1 MIITKLIE
9 KYRCFSFWHY
19 FHGKNMITIKRG
31 SEFEISK
38 MARLQHCHFFIA
50 KGSSLKIGEG
60 GKLTNVSICI
70 MEAGTHIEI
79 GENCTLINCS
89 IEPYRANVKIGNGN
103 FVQTPIDSFPVRFRV
118 HNAELTVGDYNSLS
132 CGIWARFGGK
142 IAIGNRNAINQRTE
156 IRCDERVE
164 IGDYN
169 QISYDCVIW
178 DTNTHVVHPAME
190 RRQIVEKEYPCFG
203 LETERPKTKPIK
215 IGDDCWIGRGCSLL
229 KGVQLGNRCI
239 VAYNTTLPGGSYSPG
254 NTLMNDV
261 NVKALPN
268 NV

>member
-1 MIITKLIE
+1 MGIQRLFNKLQRFSFQGYLKGKNNVSVIKDDSLSLSKTTKL
-9 KYRCFSFWHY
+9 
-19 FHGKNMITIKRG
+19 NN
-31 SEFEISK
+31 
-38 MARLQHCHFFIA
+38 CHIFIA
-50 KGSSLKIGEG
+50 EGSSLKVGDRTT
-60 GKLTNVSICI
+60 LSNVSICI

-79 GENCTLINCS
+79 GENCTLNNCS
-89 IEPYRANVKIGNGN
+89 IEPYKANVKIGNGN

-178 DTNTHVVHPAME
+178 DTNTHVIHPAME

-229 KGVQLGNRCI
+229 KGVQLGDRCI

>member
-1 MIITKLIE
+1 MIIRDIIE
-9 KYRCFSFWHY
+9 KCRYFSFWY
-19 FHGKNMITIKRG
+19 YCHGKNMITVKKDA
-31 SEFEISK
+31 ELEISK
-38 MARLQHCHFFIA
+38 MAKLQYCHVFVA
-50 KGSSLKIGEG
+50 DGSSLKIGRS
-60 GKLTNVSICI
+60 KLTNVSICI

-79 GENCTLINCS
+79 GDNCVLSNCS
-89 IEPYRANVKIGNGN
+89 IEPYKANIRIGNGN
-103 FVQTPIDSFPVRFRV
+103 FIQTPIDSFPVRFRI
-118 HNAELTVGDYNSLS
+118 HNADLAIGDYNSLS

-142 IAIGNRNAINQRTE
+142 LTIGNRNAINQRTE

-164 IGDYN
+164 ISDYN

-178 DTNTHVVHPAME
+178 DTNTHVIHPAME

-229 KGVQLGNRCI
+229 KGVQLGDRCI
-239 VAYNTTLPGGSYSPG
+239 VAYNTTLPGGSYSSG

-261 NVKALPN
+261 NVKARPN